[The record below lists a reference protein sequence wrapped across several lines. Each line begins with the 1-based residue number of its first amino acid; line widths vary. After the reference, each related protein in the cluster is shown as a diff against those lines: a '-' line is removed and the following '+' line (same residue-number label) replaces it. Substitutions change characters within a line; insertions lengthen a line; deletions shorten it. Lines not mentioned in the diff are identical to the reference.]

1 MSVRITTCPI
11 CGEQTGVYE
20 AGRIESVAAN
30 KCKCPPAPAPRTV
43 TEEQWG
49 FWNLQT
55 RELRKAT
62 TPNRR
67 LAEESLR
74 PYEIVIP
81 VRVTLTYTVPEGM

>member
-43 TEEQWG
+43 TEERWVP
-49 FWNLQT
+49 WN
-55 RELRKAT
+55 T
-62 TPNRR
+62 THHVASLGVLCRTEIDAKRR
-67 LAEESLR
+67 CAWDE
-74 PYEIVIP
+74 VP

>member
-43 TEEQWG
+43 TEERWG
-49 FWNLQT
+49 IFDPFSCSRAPVLY
-55 RELRKAT
+55 T
-62 TPNRR
+62 TEQGAR
-67 LAEESLR
+67 AEAE
-74 PYEIVIP
+74 PGNEV
-81 VRVTLTYTVPEGM
+81 VRVTLTYTVPEAP